1 MPLSGAQ
8 SAHLCRR
15 VGFSGTNGEISY
27 FAGREASDAVEEILT
42 IEPTTPSIPG
52 FIDGVEWWQVL
63 NEMRFWWVDRMTD
76 ASWVNRTAA
85 RPSPLEEKMTLF
97 WHSHFASGIRK
108 VEDASVMWR
117 QNNIF
122 RNRGRGSM
130 ATLLDRVCTQ
140 GALLRYLDN
149 DSNVAD
155 NPQENFARELMELYT
170 IGPTSFTEADV
181 VQMTRAWTG
190 HGVVGWVSSEQRFD
204 ATYEYHP
211 SEHDNGSKSLFG
223 TASQNWNG
231 PETISLFTT
240 GVRRDATARF
250 VGTKLWQFFVND
262 SPTAAELDA
271 VVAAFTPSMDITD
284 ALRAILLHPT
294 FWASETEFALVRS
307 PIEIIVQILRQLNID
322 AADGAFVW
330 QLGSLGHELFEP
342 PSVAGWGTG
351 DFWVGTGT
359 MWAKAQWL
367 ISLAWSEEVWGQF
380 DTFLDQSTAADGADL
395 VINTLRIP
403 NASDQTRT
411 ALESLW
417 EAHQTKDSWYA
428 RYAAVILGG
437 LSPEMQVA

>member
-1 MPLSGAQ
+1 MPLSGAE

-15 VGFSGTNGEISY
+15 VGFGGTNGEISY

-42 IEPTTPSIPG
+42 IEPTAPSIPG

-63 NEMRFWWVDRMTD
+63 NQMRFWWVDRMTD

-97 WHSHFASGIRK
+97 WHGHFASGIRK

-122 RNRGRGSM
+122 RNRGRASL
-130 ATLLDRVCTQ
+130 ATLLDRVTTQ

-149 DSNVAD
+149 DTNIAS

-170 IGPTSFTEADV
+170 IGPENFAEADV
-181 VQMTRAWTG
+181 VEMTRAWTG
-190 HGVVGWVSSEQRFD
+190 HGVVGWVSSEERFD
-204 ATYEYHP
+204 ATYQYDS
-211 SEHDNGSKSLFG
+211 SEHDNGSKVLFG
-223 TASQNWNG
+223 TPAQNWNG
-231 PETISLFTT
+231 PDTVSLFTT

-250 VGTKLWQFFVND
+250 IGTKLWKFFVND
-262 SPTAAELDA
+262 EPTASELDT

-294 FWASETEFALVRS
+294 FWASETEFGLVRS
-307 PIEIIVQILRQLNID
+307 PVEIIVQILRQLNVS
-322 AADGAFVW
+322 AADGGFEW
-330 QLGSLGHELFEP
+330 QLGALGHELFEP

-367 ISLAWSEEVWGQF
+367 ISLAWSEEVWSQF
-380 DTFLDQSTAADGADL
+380 DTFLDQATAADGADL

-403 NASDQTRT
+403 SASAETRD

-417 EAHQTKDSWYA
+417 QAHQTKDSWYG
-428 RYAAVILGG
+428 RYAAFILGC